1 MRRSRFTET
10 QIVAIL
16 QEAETGKKTREI
28 CRHYGI
34 SEATYYHWKAKYGG
48 MSASDLK
55 RLKES
60 EGEVT
65 RYKRMYAE
73 LARENDALKALLA
86 KSSEATGEAR
96 SRALPGGRMGPEQGP
111 RLWRGTLVA
120 LELVPA
126 GLCDELPRSG
136 SEGGAE
142 RRGGGTP
149 PLGLLDVLS
158 PPTPVGP
165 GVEPQTRIPHL

>member
-16 QEAETGKKTREI
+16 QEAEAGKKTREI
-28 CRHYGI
+28 CRQHGI

-55 RLKES
+55 RLKEI

-65 RYKRMYAE
+65 QYKRMYAE

-86 KSSEATGEAR
+86 KK
-96 SRALPGGRMGPEQGP
+96 L
-111 RLWRGTLVA
+111 
-120 LELVPA
+120 
-126 GLCDELPRSG
+126 
-136 SEGGAE
+136 
-142 RRGGGTP
+142 
-149 PLGLLDVLS
+149 
-158 PPTPVGP
+158 
-165 GVEPQTRIPHL
+165 

>member
-16 QEAETGKKTREI
+16 QEAEAGKKAREI
-28 CRHYGI
+28 CRQHGI

-55 RLKES
+55 RLKEI

-65 RYKRMYAE
+65 QYKRMYAE

-86 KSSEATGEAR
+86 KK
-96 SRALPGGRMGPEQGP
+96 L
-111 RLWRGTLVA
+111 
-120 LELVPA
+120 
-126 GLCDELPRSG
+126 
-136 SEGGAE
+136 
-142 RRGGGTP
+142 
-149 PLGLLDVLS
+149 
-158 PPTPVGP
+158 
-165 GVEPQTRIPHL
+165 